1 MDVEYRRERQ
11 SFYISLSTSQPTLT
25 EQAAD
30 LDSHSGS
37 VRIQVMGVPWLK
49 MKQQPFNKSLGKTTA
64 YLNMFA
70 LTLRSKQPVKVPGTF
85 RYCHLFSLTVFIICV
100 AESALVNSYSY
111 FKALLKWP
119 FLWIAHLLR
128 NPGRPWELRVYS
140 SIRGPAHLPEAPT
153 RGLM

>member
-1 MDVEYRRERQ
+1 MECRGERQ
-11 SFYISLSTSQPTLT
+11 SFYFSLSTSQPRLT

-30 LDSHSGS
+30 LDSHSGC
-37 VRIQVMGVPWLK
+37 VRTQMMGVPWLK
-49 MKQQPFNKSLGKTTA
+49 IKQQTFNKSLGKTTA

-70 LTLRSKQPVKVPGTF
+70 LTLRSEHPVKVPGTF
-85 RYCHLFSLTVFIICV
+85 RYCHLFSLAVLIIC
-100 AESALVNSYSY
+100 ESALVNSYSY
-111 FKALLKWP
+111 FKALLKQP

-128 NPGRPWELRVYS
+128 NPGRLWELRVYS